1 MSPRPPRVEGYA
13 IERLL
18 GTERSG
24 NTWQATA
31 ADGTAVVLGEIEC
44 GSLSAATR
52 IDDDPEVQRLT
63 TVMVGIS
70 HSGIAE
76 TLEVFACDTSVLIA
90 QVLPEHASLD
100 GLLAQQ
106 TALPVREAWATAC
119 QLLIALEFGH
129 LRGLLHLGLRPCA
142 VHYDREQQ
150 HAILTGFGHTQLALM
165 LRPDIALTDLADEYA
180 APEIHLGAAPTP
192 AAEVF
197 SVGTLLHQ
205 MLTGLLPDRP
215 DLRRPEGGGRFSFLE
230 VGREEAERD
239 PEEILRELAQAWPA
253 LVSVLTHSLQ
263 HDPARRYQRA
273 PRMQSA
279 LASAYRADAYD
290 GEYVERDA
298 PGAAVEEEL
307 AERERDFEEE
317 RRPRRVEG
325 GIEFC
330 EKCGRPLTPGS
341 RVCQSCGTPPS
352 RRGPAITLPPQRRE
366 PTTYFQRQGDRLLAE
381 ERFEDAE
388 EAYRMAA
395 RRAPDD
401 PQAQRDLGD
410 LALINGH
417 HEEAE
422 RAYRE
427 VLRTDPDNLETR
439 HELGRALAGRGRHRQ
454 AIYEL
459 RKVLASDPPDAL
471 RLSALTHAGASL
483 AARGQHREA
492 RAAWGEV
499 IEEDPGNAHVHYCI
513 ALSWLSERNDARAAA
528 ALREAL
534 RADPDFGE
542 AREQLR
548 RVNQRLQYRD
558 TQPPGLF
565 DDDDTGPRLPIALE
579 LFRFAVNGG
588 RTLLRRRR
596 ADEQAEDADASDDLL
611 EDELPGRRVPVE
623 DGDEPEDDD
632 RPADGERKIE
642 T

>member
-1 MSPRPPRVEGYA
+1 MAPRPPRVEGYA
-13 IERLL
+13 SERLL
-18 GTERSG
+18 ETERSG
-24 NTWQATA
+24 NTWEATA
-31 ADGTAVVLGEIEC
+31 ADGTVVVLREIEC
-44 GSLSAATR
+44 GSPSAAMR
-52 IDDDPEVQRLT
+52 IDDDPEVRRVA
-63 TVMVGIS
+63 TVMVGMS

-90 QVLPEHASLD
+90 QVAPEQPTLEA
-100 GLLAQQ
+100 LLAQQ
-106 TALPVREAWATAC
+106 SALPVREAWAIAC

-129 LRGLLHLGLRPCA
+129 LRGLLHLGLRPSS
-142 VHYDREQQ
+142 VHYDGEQQ
-150 HAILTGFGHTQLALM
+150 HALLTGFGHTQLALM

-215 DLRRPEGGGRFSFLE
+215 DLRRPEAGGRFSFLE
-230 VGREEAERD
+230 VGREEAVRD
-239 PEEILRELAQAWPA
+239 SEEILRELAEPWPA
-253 LVSVLTHSLQ
+253 LVSVLMHSLEP
-263 HDPARRYQRA
+263 DPARRYQRA

-290 GEYVERDA
+290 GEYVERNA
-298 PGAAVEEEL
+298 PGAAVEEKL
-307 AERERDFEEE
+307 AERESDFEAE

-330 EKCGRPLTPGS
+330 DRCGRPLTPGS
-341 RVCQSCGTPPS
+341 RVCQSCGTPAS
-352 RRGPAITLPPQRRE
+352 RRGPAVTLPPQRRE

-417 HEEAE
+417 YEEAE

-427 VLRTDPDNLETR
+427 VLRADPEDLETR

-471 RLSALTHAGASL
+471 RLSALTHLGASL

-513 ALSWLSERNDARAAA
+513 ALSWLSERNDARAAV
-528 ALREAL
+528 ALRETL

-548 RVNQRLQYRD
+548 RVNQRLKYRAAA
-558 TQPPGLF
+558 PPGLF
-565 DDDDTGPRLPIALE
+565 DDDDSGPRLPIALE

-596 ADEQAEDADASDDLL
+596 GDDEAEDADEPEDLHDDR
-611 EDELPGRRVPVE
+611 LPDRNIPVE
-623 DGDEPEDDD
+623 DGDVPEDDD
-632 RPADGERKIE
+632 RPADRERKLE
-642 T
+642 P